1 MNTKTMLQEKLPKD
15 SGDQNLDSKLETK
28 RIVLY
33 LAITFIV
40 TYALEIGLIRPMITG
55 ENTQLAMLGQ
65 SLIST
70 AMFIPAIGVLLTRL
84 ITKEGYRNTFLQL
97 PKLKSHLG
105 YYLFAWFGPAVLTII
120 GTTLYFVLNPGQFDP
135 GLSRLAKAY
144 ENTGVDMTAS
154 KLQTTMLIQIATA
167 FVIGPL
173 VNALNCF
180 GEEWGW
186 RGYLLP
192 KMSTK
197 FKILPMLLIN
207 GVIWGV
213 WHAPLTALGH
223 NYGTGYP
230 GFPFTGILAMVIF
243 CTVLGTILSYLTIK
257 TNSCVP
263 AIFAH
268 SSINSIA
275 AVGIYYSVDG
285 GNPFVGP
292 APTGIIGGIGFII
305 VAIVLCAK
313 LVKDENRNKMNMI

>member
-1 MNTKTMLQEKLPKD
+1 MDTNTMLQEKTSKE
-15 SGDQNLDSKLETK
+15 SGDPGMNSKLETK
-28 RIVLY
+28 RIILY

-40 TYALEIGLIRPMITG
+40 TYALEIGLIRPLITG
-55 ENTQLAMLGQ
+55 EDQQSAMLGQ
-65 SLIST
+65 SLIGMV
-70 AMFIPAIGVLLTRL
+70 MFIPAVAVLLTRL
-84 ITKEGYRNTFLQL
+84 ITREGHRNTLLQL
-97 PKLKSHLG
+97 PKLKSNLG
-105 YYLFAWFGPAVLTII
+105 YYLFAWFGPAILTVI
-120 GTTLYFVLNPGQFDP
+120 GMALYFLLNPGKFDP
-135 GLSRLAKAY
+135 GLSNLVKAY
-144 ENTGVDMTAS
+144 ENSGVDMTAS

-167 FVIGPL
+167 FFIGPL

-192 KMSTK
+192 KMRNK

-230 GFPFTGILAMVIF
+230 GFPFTGILAMIVF
-243 CTVLGTILSYLTIK
+243 CIVMGTIFSYITIK

-268 SSINSIA
+268 GGLNSIA
-275 AVGIYYSVDG
+275 AVGIYYTLDG
-285 GNPFVGP
+285 GNPFIGP

-305 VAIVLCAK
+305 VAIVLAVK
-313 LVKDENRNKMNMI
+313 LIKDEKKQL